1 MIANIFKAIKDKL
14 VNMILKDTS
23 ASCRD
28 AAVTF
33 LVMFKQIIP
42 QNTLIE
48 SAIAALPKYR
58 IAEITKRLEESAA
71 NDSNNQQQTS
81 AD

>member
-1 MIANIFKAIKDKL
+1 MIPFVQSIVAEKDLIGNIFKAIKDKL

-33 LVMFKQIIP
+33 LVMFK
-42 QNTLIE
+42 
-48 SAIAALPKYR
+48 
-58 IAEITKRLEESAA
+58 
-71 NDSNNQQQTS
+71 
-81 AD
+81 